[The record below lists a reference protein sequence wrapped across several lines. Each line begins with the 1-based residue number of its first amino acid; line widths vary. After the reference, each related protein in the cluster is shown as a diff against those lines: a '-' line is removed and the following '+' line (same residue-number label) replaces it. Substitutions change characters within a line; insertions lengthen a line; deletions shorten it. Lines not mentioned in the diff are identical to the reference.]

1 MEQTDKN
8 LTLVLGAL
16 AGALVGLAAAMILIN
31 DAQKKNDK
39 PRLSAGDGVKV
50 GLGVLGVLRLLT
62 DGGK

>member
-1 MEQTDKN
+1 MEQNDKTR
-8 LTLVLGAL
+8 TLVLGAL

-39 PRLSAGDGVKV
+39 PHLSAGDGVKV